1 MGEWSR
7 VFPCPAFR
15 SFLELAL
22 FGLFVPGENI
32 FFSFFFWFRER
43 GDFGGLGFMSF

>member
-32 FFSFFFWFRER
+32 FFFGSEKR

>member
-32 FFSFFFWFRER
+32 FFGSEKR